1 MRRRTML
8 VLGLL
13 LACSAFPA
21 TARAQP
27 QNLPQTLFGII
38 SKPIGAIFGTVRR
51 IGRGPAVRPPAPIR
65 SRSAGTGPS
74 QNRQGA
80 DTSTATAR
88 AAGVAAPAV
97 AGVGAAAAAATTEP
111 GSVPIPSPRQ
121 RNASL
126 AQPGAEGKTPF
137 RPGRDGSKG
146 SREQSQLGLVGPLA
160 WPSAYEDVLGFAL
173 WPRAYVER
181 LRLHG
186 LTDVLT
192 TIFAPPSMPSAPVEM
207 ARASAGE
214 VAAAN
219 GADAA
224 PVGACQNAVKTSSNW
239 PAAQIERWIE
249 LTEPQRDSLRQLRTA
264 IVDATKVINATCR
277 DEVAQ
282 SPVERLRVMQNQLW
296 AVRDAAILVRAPL
309 ASFIN
314 SLTDAQKQK
323 FSLPASQADPRA
335 AMAGRPLNRQALARM
350 CGMPPMN
357 DSSLQP
363 IERTL
368 QPTKSQQASLETMQK
383 KSFEMGQFLM
393 ASCLQPMPLTPTER
407 LDFAIDRLTAVVFA
421 ASTINLAF
429 NDFFNQLSD
438 QQKTKL
444 EAFAQ

>member
-1 MRRRTML
+1 
-8 VLGLL
+8 
-13 LACSAFPA
+13 
-21 TARAQP
+21 
-27 QNLPQTLFGII
+27 
-38 SKPIGAIFGTVRR
+38 
-51 IGRGPAVRPPAPIR
+51 
-65 SRSAGTGPS
+65 
-74 QNRQGA
+74 
-80 DTSTATAR
+80 
-88 AAGVAAPAV
+88 
-97 AGVGAAAAAATTEP
+97 
-111 GSVPIPSPRQ
+111 
-121 RNASL
+121 
-126 AQPGAEGKTPF
+126 
-137 RPGRDGSKG
+137 
-146 SREQSQLGLVGPLA
+146 
-160 WPSAYEDVLGFAL
+160 
-173 WPRAYVER
+173 
-181 LRLHG
+181 
-186 LTDVLT
+186 
-192 TIFAPPSMPSAPVEM
+192 
-207 ARASAGE
+207 
-214 VAAAN
+214 
-219 GADAA
+219 
-224 PVGACQNAVKTSSNW
+224 
-239 PAAQIERWIE
+239 